1 MEMRAFPRHAIHSE
15 DPANLKADLQDP
27 RHKEGP
33 GLPAQEHSRWTI
45 LAVCMQAPCF
55 PIYLSITAVDPS
67 VLFFCGLQPSVQE
80 DDCRKRHCA
89 EAFSTH
95 GFCLCW
101 NDLQPPPRINHCV
114 SGKCQAEHAPPRTQP
129 PIGSQMSAW
138 GGGCCWLQRP
148 LMHPGWAQKAKSLP
162 FGTQSGRE
170 DKTCQCDRSETSR
183 SHPAVILGAL
193 PEGSLHFWSIL
204 NPLLLSECP
213 SPPFY
218 PPSQLMLHSA
228 CSWKEIGRT

>member
-15 DPANLKADLQDP
+15 DPANLKADLQDHDTK
-27 RHKEGP
+27 RAQACQHKNTAGKRFWLCACR
-33 GLPAQEHSRWTI
+33 LPVS
-45 LAVCMQAPCF
+45 
-55 PIYLSITAVDPS
+55 LSITAVDPS

-80 DDCRKRHCA
+80 DECRKRHCA

-95 GFCLCW
+95 GFCLCR

-129 PIGSQMSAW
+129 PTGSQMSAW

-170 DKTCQCDRSETSR
+170 DKTRQCDRSDTSR